1 MKILFITRRFYPDIK
16 GGGEISALYLAKAA
30 KLAGHEVT
38 VCTFTNKNDSIE
50 IISGIPV
57 YRFKLSNLDL
67 SPRFSNMEF
76 MYLQMFIKASRLI
89 KKLKPNVLHLLNFES
104 IPLSSIL
111 FKIRFKSKIVATV
124 NGTQFGCFTGQGL
137 DYNNKTCINC
147 RINKRFY
154 CSKKKWENFK
164 GIIFF
169 VYSIWYMNLLKLS
182 YRFIN
187 SFFVVSKAMTP
198 LLTNMGIKKEK
209 IQVIHNPIENNKKI
223 ASNLKKKLKISDKKI
238 LLYIGRIT
246 PSKGIK
252 KIISILPYLKNV
264 VYIIVGK
271 KNDYYLKLKRYIRL
285 NNLENKVIF
294 TGFID
299 NNDIDKYFSIANS
312 CVLVEP
318 FYEPLS
324 RFLLESLSYGVPI
337 VASKVGG
344 NSEIVNKDVGMLC
357 DYNNEKQI
365 VNCIRRVLKKEFKK
379 SSFVKLVNSHFSLKK
394 ISEKLDS
401 AYTKVIR

>member
-209 IQVIHNPIENNKKI
+209 IQV
-223 ASNLKKKLKISDKKI
+223 S
-238 LLYIGRIT
+238 
-246 PSKGIK
+246 
-252 KIISILPYLKNV
+252 
-264 VYIIVGK
+264 
-271 KNDYYLKLKRYIRL
+271 
-285 NNLENKVIF
+285 
-294 TGFID
+294 
-299 NNDIDKYFSIANS
+299 
-312 CVLVEP
+312 
-318 FYEPLS
+318 
-324 RFLLESLSYGVPI
+324 
-337 VASKVGG
+337 
-344 NSEIVNKDVGMLC
+344 
-357 DYNNEKQI
+357 Q
-365 VNCIRRVLKKEFKK
+365 
-379 SSFVKLVNSHFSLKK
+379 
-394 ISEKLDS
+394 
-401 AYTKVIR
+401 